1 MLTMIQYSYLYPA
14 YGFIEYEDVRDAEV
28 SFITHSFE
36 YLSAIF
42 EILHVLQ
49 EDVFSLH
56 SE

>member
-1 MLTMIQYSYLYPA
+1 MIQYSYLYPA